1 MKARIGDLVEVVHA
15 DNATP
20 AVIVSRGIITQ
31 AAKKKTLWPSYE
43 IYFFKE
49 SRFAWHFEY
58 ELTVIS
64 ESEDERKRDI

>member
-1 MKARIGDLVEVVHA
+1 MKARIGDLVEVVYA

-20 AVIVSRGIITQ
+20 VVIVSRGIITQ
-31 AAKKKTLWPSYE
+31 TAKREIQTLWPSYE

-64 ESEDERKRDI
+64 ENEHER

>member
-1 MKARIGDLVEVVHA
+1 MKAQIGDMVEVVYA

-20 AVIVSRGIITQ
+20 AVVASRGIVLRTAQ
-31 AAKKKTLWPSYE
+31 KKTLWPSYE

-49 SRFAWHFEY
+49 SRNAWHFEY

-64 ESEDERKRDI
+64 ESGNGRERNI